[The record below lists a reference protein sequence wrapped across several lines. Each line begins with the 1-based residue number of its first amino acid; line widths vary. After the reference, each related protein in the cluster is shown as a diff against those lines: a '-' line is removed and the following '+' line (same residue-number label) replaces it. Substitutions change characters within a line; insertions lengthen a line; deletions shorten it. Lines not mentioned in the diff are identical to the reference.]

1 MASSLS
7 PFLRLPITD
16 VTSGLISHQ
25 IFGRCSVQ
33 VQSHL
38 NQLLPMRSYL
48 RCGPTV
54 EMQLMD
60 CLEAYGLDRGL
71 IKCRCYIDDFKE
83 CQMMT
88 KQFARFMA
96 MRKERDRQIHCGIL
110 TGEKKYVTPR
120 IDSY

>member
-33 VQSHL
+33 
-38 NQLLPMRSYL
+38 
-48 RCGPTV
+48 